1 MNSASGRNRPNPH
14 SALVARDE
22 QEYEDIDDAFD
33 PDGWQLSDALIGLA
47 IAAPLCI
54 AILFYFGDVANLK
67 IVRST
72 LELAPN
78 LTQLL
83 SKTSPRLQTPP
94 VASPQDAAVSPMK
107 ESPAAAATPSRTP
120 PVELSSVVVQLP
132 ETVVRDLA
140 DLAQQ
145 IEQLK
150 AGQAKMADDGAR
162 VAEQVKTIR
171 EQFDRIIAAKASDK
185 ASDKAPEQYDRSPSQ
200 PVPPGRRAASH
211 PVRAVPPP
219 QAAAAE

>member
-1 MNSASGRNRPNPH
+1 
-14 SALVARDE
+14 
-22 QEYEDIDDAFD
+22 
-33 PDGWQLSDALIGLA
+33 
-47 IAAPLCI
+47 
-54 AILFYFGDVANLK
+54 
-67 IVRST
+67 VRST

-107 ESPAAAATPSRTP
+107 ESPRTP
-120 PVELSSVVVQLP
+120 PTELSSVVVQLP

>member
-22 QEYEDIDDAFD
+22 QEYEDIDDTFD

-94 VASPQDAAVSPMK
+94 VASPQDAAVSAM
-107 ESPAAAATPSRTP
+107 
-120 PVELSSVVVQLP
+120 
-132 ETVVRDLA
+132 
-140 DLAQQ
+140 
-145 IEQLK
+145 
-150 AGQAKMADDGAR
+150 
-162 VAEQVKTIR
+162 
-171 EQFDRIIAAKASDK
+171 
-185 ASDKAPEQYDRSPSQ
+185 
-200 PVPPGRRAASH
+200 
-211 PVRAVPPP
+211 
-219 QAAAAE
+219 